1 MATVPEFVNENQVWN
16 ERLTALV
23 GRLTDEDL
31 QKPMEAGW
39 TVAAVLAH
47 LAFWDIRLVTL
58 LEKFRRERNVAESEV
73 DSDLIN
79 EVSRHLCLE
88 IPPRKA
94 AELALTWAKKADDA
108 IAVLHPALISEI
120 QEKAP
125 TVRLDRGH
133 HRIAH
138 ITDIE
143 KALKG

>member
-1 MATVPEFVNENQVWN
+1 MATVPEFIDENNVWN
-16 ERLTALV
+16 ERLTALI

-47 LAFWDIRLVTL
+47 LAFWDIRIVTL
-58 LEKFRRERNVAESEV
+58 LEKFRRERNVAASEI

-79 EVSRHLCLE
+79 EVSRHLCLA

-108 IAVLHPALISEI
+108 IAVLHPALITEI
-120 QEKAP
+120 QEKVP
-125 TVRLDRGH
+125 NLRLDRAH
-133 HRIAH
+133 HRITH
-138 ITDIE
+138 IAEIE
-143 KALKG
+143 KAITG